1 MRETRSD
8 LHHTITNKIVAMLE
22 EAQSSGASFPWC
34 RPGVTLSRPT
44 NALTKKRYNGINIL
58 TLWCEGHERNFKS
71 GLFATYKQ
79 WQELDAQVR
88 KGEKSSP
95 IVFYKTYE
103 VESNEPKSEEDDAT
117 RTIRMARGY
126 HVFNADQVD
135 NFTLPEMPTVDLTT
149 RLGHVEQ
156 FVSNCK
162 VPVMYGGASAYYRP
176 SEDLIQMPD
185 RVLFENSPTTT
196 ATEGLYGVLLHEL
209 GHASGSSKR
218 LNRDSSQK
226 FGDEKWAI
234 EELVAELCSAMLC
247 GDLVIT
253 PQPRMDHAHYI
264 MSWLK
269 VLKGD
274 KTAIFTAAAKA
285 SQAAEFWHALQ
296 PDMASSASRQ
306 HYIDTGR
313 YLSKTETE

>member
-8 LHHTITNKIVAMLE
+8 LHQTITNKIVVMLE
-22 EAQSSGASFPWC
+22 DAQLSGASFPWC

-79 WQELDAQVR
+79 WQELGAQVR

-95 IVFYKTYE
+95 IVFYKSYE
-103 VESNEPKSEEDDAT
+103 VENQEPKSNEDDAT

-126 HVFNADQVD
+126 HIFNADQVE
-135 NFTLPEMPTVDLTT
+135 NFVLPETPTVDLTT
-149 RLGHVEQ
+149 RLAHVEA
-156 FVSNCK
+156 FVANCK
-162 VPVMYGGASAYYRP
+162 VPVSYGGVSAYYRP
-176 SEDLIQMPD
+176 SEDRIQMPD
-185 RVLFENSPTTT
+185 RVLFENSSTST

-209 GHASGSSKR
+209 GHAAGSEKR
-218 LNRDSSQK
+218 LKRDFSQK
-226 FGDEKWAI
+226 FGDERWAV

-247 GDLVIT
+247 GDLAIT

-264 MSWLK
+264 GSWLK

-274 KTAIFTAAAKA
+274 KGAIFTAAAKA
-285 SQAAEFWHALQ
+285 SQSTEFWHQQQ
-296 PDMASSASRQ
+296 PPQQSNV
-306 HYIDTGR
+306 
-313 YLSKTETE
+313 TESQS